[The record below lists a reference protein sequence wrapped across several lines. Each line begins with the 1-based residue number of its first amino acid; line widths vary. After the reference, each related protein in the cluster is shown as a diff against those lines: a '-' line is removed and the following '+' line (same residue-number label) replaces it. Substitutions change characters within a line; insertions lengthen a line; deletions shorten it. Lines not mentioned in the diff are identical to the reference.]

1 MLISILEND
10 LNNGACDRQVQT
22 QRTVAIIK
30 PDGLS
35 SKQKIMEGIQSKEF
49 KVLQERTLQLTKDQA
64 KDLFE
69 SQKTYEDFDKLV
81 TWISR

>member
-1 MLISILEND
+1 MLIPVLEDD
-10 LNNGACDRQVQT
+10 LNNGAYDRQVQT

-35 SKQKIMEGIQSKEF
+35 SKQKIIERIQSKEF
-49 KVLQERTLQLTKDQA
+49 KVLQERTLQLAKDQA
-64 KDLFE
+64 KELFE
-69 SQKTYEDFDKLV
+69 NQKTYEDFDKLV

>member
-1 MLISILEND
+1 MLIPVLEDD
-10 LNNGACDRQVQT
+10 LNNGAYDRQVQT

-35 SKQKIMEGIQSKEF
+35 SKQKIIERIQSKEF

-64 KDLFE
+64 KELFE
-69 SQKTYEDFDKLV
+69 NQKTYEDFDKLV